1 MKTPE
6 IKIYGPEVPGYAL
19 LNEMQRLKSQAPA
32 NHKKVLAKKR
42 KVSSDEKPA

>member
-1 MKTPE
+1 MKTE

-19 LNEMQRLKSQAPA
+19 LNEMQRLKSQAPT